1 MSDEPTKKKDY
12 SAMFRKYQEAAT
24 KKAKSKVDSL
34 SSDSVDQKTKRG
46 IGDIKTVLIKDVAD
60 MKTTLIKWTIIILI
74 AACVFYFVY
83 PKYTFRFPTANKL
96 LLYKANKITGTVE
109 VYYRDKAGRWSA
121 R

>member
-1 MSDEPTKKKDY
+1 MKDKPTKDY
-12 SAMFRKYQEAAT
+12 KAMFKRYQEAHT
-24 KKAKSKVDSL
+24 TPIKVDSL
-34 SSDSVDQKTKRG
+34 SNVSVDQKTKRG
-46 IGDIKTVLIKDVAD
+46 MGNIKSVLIKDIAD
-60 MKTTLIKWTIIILI
+60 MKTALIKWTIIILI

>member
-46 IGDIKTVLIKDVAD
+46 MGDIKTVLIKDIAD

-83 PKYTFRFPTANKL
+83 PKYYFRLPTNGLWRANE
-96 LLYKANKITGTVE
+96 ITGTVE
-109 VYYRDKAGRWSA
+109 NYSKGKWSV